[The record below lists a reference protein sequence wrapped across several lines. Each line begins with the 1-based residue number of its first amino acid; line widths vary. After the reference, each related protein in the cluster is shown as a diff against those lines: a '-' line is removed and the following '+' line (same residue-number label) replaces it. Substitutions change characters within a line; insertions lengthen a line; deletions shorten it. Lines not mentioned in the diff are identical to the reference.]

1 MGWCVCLTLE
11 AILMSNLHDDHIR
24 ISRLMQTA
32 KTLLSAG
39 GTLESSGGIE
49 PISQDRISTALEQHV
64 AENHAVG
71 DTNPKLVAAEV
82 LSNVKSALAK
92 SAGGASFSTLTDAE
106 WGSLEAIVQVTG
118 RPALRYK
125 DGKVEM
131 PNDTGENQGWAVL
144 IATARANINRVSR
157 SVGRVSRKGR
167 SSTDE
172 LVGTAWRIG
181 DTLVVTNRHVA
192 KTLVLRP
199 ADPVLSWMLDA
210 AKKPQVNFEPAGDT
224 RFAVSDIAFCA
235 PEEDIDL
242 AIMRLDCTASFPP
255 PPLSIDWEPESI
267 GQDVSGGEGEPRF
280 KGKQIY
286 VVGHPYRTPG
296 SSAIAKVFGSAD
308 GSKRCSPGLV
318 TAITGHY
325 LEHDCSTL
333 GGNSGSCVLTT
344 DRHAVVGLHAG
355 GLEVEEASGR
365 GRANVALALSQ
376 LGDGPATSILR
387 SGKV

>member
-1 MGWCVCLTLE
+1 
-11 AILMSNLHDDHIR
+11 
-24 ISRLMQTA
+24 MQTA

-39 GTLESSGGIE
+39 GTLESSGGTE

-64 AENHAVG
+64 AENYAVG
-71 DTNPKLVAAEV
+71 DANPKLVATEV

-131 PNDTGENQGWAVL
+131 PNDTGENQRWAVL
-144 IATARANINRVSR
+144 IATARATINRVSR

-224 RFAVSDIAFCA
+224 RFAVSDIVYCA

-242 AIMRLDCTASFPP
+242 AIMRLDCTAGLPP
-255 PPLSIDWEPESI
+255 PPLAIDWEPESI
-267 GQDVSGGEGEPRF
+267 GQDVSHNEEGRPRF
-280 KGKQIY
+280 KGREIY
-286 VVGHPYRTPG
+286 VIGHPYRQVG
-296 SSAIAKVFGSAD
+296 SGAIAQVFGCAD
-308 GSKRCSPGLV
+308 GSKRCSPGFV
-318 TAITGHY
+318 TAITGTC

-344 DRHAVVGLHAG
+344 DRHAAVGLHSG
-355 GLEVEEASGR
+355 GLEVDERSGR
-365 GRANVALALSQ
+365 GSANLALALSQ
-376 LGDGPATSILR
+376 LGGGPAAAILR